1 VISSAEIRELI
12 ADGGP
17 PGLAIGVCNR
27 DEILWSA
34 GFGRTDAAGGRK
46 VDTRTIFSG
55 QSCSKMFTATA
66 TVIAARQGLVDLD
79 EPITAYLP
87 EFTVH
92 SVYEAAP
99 QKKMTLRHLLS
110 HTAGFTHEAP
120 IGSNFQIG
128 RESFA
133 AHCRSIS
140 DTWLRFPVGH
150 HYEYSNLGI
159 DLAGYILQRMSGTP
173 FAEFVRETVF
183 QPLRMRR
190 STFDHSVIS
199 ADRNRARGHDK
210 NLGGRLPV
218 RVPMVAAGAL
228 YTSVDDA
235 CRYLQA
241 HLRGEFPEM
250 YAADTG
256 YGLGIA
262 TVQRDG
268 ALVRGHSGGGFGF
281 LCDMYFAPDHNFGVV
296 VLTNA
301 VDQDVSSRLT
311 ERIFR
316 DKIGP
321 GRKPRIRRPKS
332 IKSGSEFAGEYVGR
346 GTACLRIVG
355 DGTIVHDKRSVPL
368 AFTADREF
376 VAGTERFRLDPPYL
390 IRCSDGFTFY
400 RNDVPAVRSPE
411 PPDGPWNREYTLRAA
426 GVPIGT
432 VRLLRENGVHL
443 LERPS
448 GSHLLRLEPQVK
460 GLFRSSTGET
470 LDLRRDP
477 PTYANIRLWPCQ

>member
-1 VISSAEIRELI
+1 VISSAEIREFM

-17 PGLAIGVCNR
+17 PGLAVAVCNR

-34 GFGRTDAAGGRK
+34 GFGRTQEVGGRK
-46 VDTRTIFSG
+46 VDSRTIFSG
-55 QSCSKMFTATA
+55 QSCSKMFAATA

-87 EFTVH
+87 KFSVH
-92 SVYEAAP
+92 SAYETDP
-99 QKKMTLRHLLS
+99 QKRITLRHLLS

-128 RESFA
+128 RGSFA

-159 DLAGYILQRMSGTP
+159 DLAGYILQRISGAP
-173 FAEFVRETVF
+173 FTEFVHETVLR
-183 QPLRMRR
+183 PLGMRR
-190 STFDHSVIS
+190 STFDHAVIS
-199 ADRNRARGHDK
+199 ADRNRAHGHDK
-210 NLGGRLPV
+210 DLGGRLPV

-228 YTSVDDA
+228 YTSTDDA

-241 HLRGEFPEM
+241 HLRGEFPDM
-250 YAADTG
+250 YAAGTG
-256 YGLGIA
+256 YGLGIV
-262 TVQRDG
+262 TMRRDG
-268 ALVRGHSGGGFGF
+268 VLLRGHSGGGFGF
-281 LCDMYFAPDHNFGVV
+281 LCDMYFAPEHDFGVV

-301 VDQDVSSRLT
+301 VGQDVSSRLT
-311 ERIFR
+311 QRLFR
-316 DKIGP
+316 DRLGP
-321 GRKPRIRRPKS
+321 GRKPRVRLPKS
-332 IKSGSEFAGEYVGR
+332 TKSGSEFAGEYVG
-346 GTACLRIVG
+346 GGNECLRIVG
-355 DGTIVHDKRSVPL
+355 DGTIIHDKRSIPL
-368 AFTADREF
+368 AFTGDREF

-390 IRCSDGFTFY
+390 IRLSDGAAFY
-400 RNDVPAVRSPE
+400 RNDVPATRSPE

-432 VRLLRENGVHL
+432 VRLLRENGVYL
-443 LERPS
+443 LERP
-448 GSHLLRLEPQVK
+448 GGAQLIRLEPQVK
-460 GLFRSSTGET
+460 GLFRSATGET

-477 PTYANIRLWPCQ
+477 PTYANIRLWPGE